1 MIGAQ
6 ASGIVSEITR
16 LRGRETRAD
25 KTLSQIR
32 AVDCNDRNGAA
43 IRRRRH
49 EPDRRGLGTQ
59 GVRGEILCGLPTLPT
74 SLGAP
79 TELPA
84 LECVDPKQPEIDG
97 HGIAIERPR
106 LRVETLRP

>member
-1 MIGAQ
+1 MAALSGNVIFTRELGHAISRLEWPCYYLDFETVATTLRTIVKTRDLVIVAGQSNAVGAD
-6 ASGIVSEITR
+6 A
-16 LRGRETRAD
+16 
-25 KTLSQIR
+25 
-32 AVDCNDRNGAA
+32 
-43 IRRRRH
+43 
-49 EPDRRGLGTQ
+49 
-59 GVRGEILCGLPTLPT
+59 
-74 SLGAP
+74 AP